1 MANITGGAGND
12 NINLYGQ
19 TGSNTV
25 DGGDGDDEISGGI
38 GDDTLIGG
46 AGNDFLFGDQ
56 GNNIL
61 YGGPGND
68 TLKVVG
74 STGSNEPYGGLRLI
88 LFGTVMVPTQLTLP
102 L

>member
-1 MANITGGAGND
+1 MANIFGGMGND

-46 AGNDFLFGDQ
+46 AGNDFLFGDE

-61 YGGPGND
+61 YGGPGD
-68 TLKVVG
+68 DILKVVAQLEAI
-74 STGSNEPYGGLRLI
+74 SSMAATATIPWKAEQ
-88 LFGTVMVPTQLTLP
+88 VMTD
-102 L
+102 

>member
-1 MANITGGAGND
+1 MANIVSGAGND

-25 DGGDGDDEISGGI
+25 DGGDGDDEISSGI

-46 AGNDFLFGDQ
+46 AGNDFLYGDQ

-61 YGGPGND
+61 YILMRLND
-68 TLKVVG
+68 LISFGFAG
-74 STGSNEPYGGLRLI
+74 SSYGWSYKCLR
-88 LFGTVMVPTQLTLP
+88 
-102 L
+102 